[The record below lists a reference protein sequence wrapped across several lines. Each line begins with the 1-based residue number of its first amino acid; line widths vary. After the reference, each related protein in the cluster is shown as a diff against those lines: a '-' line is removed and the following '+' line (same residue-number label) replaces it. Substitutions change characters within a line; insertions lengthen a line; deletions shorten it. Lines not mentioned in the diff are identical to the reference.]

1 MKTILSIIKHE
12 LKTRVFTWMSLI
24 FFIMLVF
31 QSVWYTKGAFD
42 YYVNDGILMNAPTI
56 VYRNYAG
63 LGMLM
68 VIIIA
73 IVTGGVLYKDIQ
85 HKTAQWVYSMPVNE
99 KHFFIGRYIAA
110 FLYLMIIG
118 TGLFIG
124 MLLVPYSGIGEAH
137 RFGPVP
143 IGQMFHAI
151 LFFFIPNILVYVS
164 LIFASIVFSKRMA
177 VGYLAS
183 FVLVMLFVVMQVSYE
198 GGGGSLVYFYLD
210 PSGYVSVENYMDYL
224 TTPQKNTE
232 YIKITGYILANRLVW
247 LGIALLL
254 FILAYRKFSFKD
266 FVNAG
271 SSTKTKTKV
280 VDVPN
285 KVNSGML
292 PKVHISQT
300 FKDYVGKLFRLS
312 KLELL
317 NIVRPSSFKI
327 ILLIMMLMILLQNLL
342 FNTSY
347 YIGNEMPL
355 TSNMTFFRLPW
366 GVFITML
373 LMIWSGELFFKE
385 KTVKIWQITDA
396 LPVPVWVTQVS
407 KLIATYGLA
416 LILCLGFIVVGVF
429 SQIIEGGFSLI
440 DIKQY
445 IIDILGF
452 RLGFINFIF
461 QISLVFFVAGLTGNR
476 FLTHILTVG
485 YFLINI
491 ISFDMGLFEQ
501 IRHGYALVPGVQD
514 FSEVSGYGI
523 LSKSA
528 YWFATTWAL
537 LAITFVLLGIL
548 FWHRGTGKKW
558 YRKLLGNQLNIGSK
572 IIAILFFAG
581 FVGMQFYLN
590 QEIYTNGNFT
600 LLGEQEAIDADY
612 EKKYKYIAKKQQPKY
627 QQIDLTLD
635 YYPDK
640 RKVDYQANINLT
652 NKNVDTLFLTFKDFI
667 TIHKITLN
675 DSDLQKVSEDI
686 DHHIIGY
693 LVPKAI
699 QKDSLLT
706 LNLKATKQYT
716 GLSQSELQP
725 DITKNGSF
733 APIKEFLPVIGYDS
747 DVELTENRK
756 RQDNGLEKLTSRM
769 ANTDDKNALLQNV
782 YSPDANR
789 VTGSITISTNVEQTA
804 IAPGE
809 EVKTWK
815 ENDRNFCEYVIRSPL
830 PFNWCVGTA
839 NYKDYIK
846 DSHNGVAYKIY
857 ADAKHHFN
865 ISFYQDAIKKSIT
878 YYQSIFQGFSPK
890 ELRFY
895 EINKWN
901 DEDFYAFANVIA
913 ISEKEGWFA
922 NTGYMAEKAY
932 IYQTIAAQMA
942 KLWLNNR
949 MQIAN
954 VQGADMLRVAIPE
967 ALALNFVENELGKE
981 AVKHILKKK
990 KDKYGKDRNNEP
1002 NTEQPLIYADGID
1015 YLEANKGAIS
1025 LYNVSKEI
1033 GTDLFNKSI
1042 KDYLN
1047 RNTNRLIVFKKFYQQ
1062 LLKPV
1067 PESKKAETQKMFEK
1081 ME

>member
-1 MKTILSIIKHE
+1 MKTIFSIIKHE
-12 LKTRVFTWMSLI
+12 LKTRVFTWLSLI

-31 QSVWYTKGAFD
+31 QGIWYTKGAFD
-42 YYVNDGILMNAPTI
+42 YYVNDGVLMNAPAI
-56 VYRNYAG
+56 IYQNYAG

-85 HKTAQWVYSMPVNE
+85 HKTAQWMYSMPVNE
-99 KHFFIGRYIAA
+99 KQFFVGRYLAA
-110 FLYLMIIG
+110 FLYLMILG
-118 TGLFIG
+118 TGMFVG

-151 LFFFIPNILVYVS
+151 LFFYIPNVLVYVS

-183 FVLVMLFVVMQVSYE
+183 FVLVILFVVMQVSYE
-198 GGGGSLVYFYLD
+198 GGGGSLIYFYLD

-224 TTPQKNTE
+224 TTAQKNTE
-232 YIKITGYILANRLVW
+232 YIKITGYVLANRLIWIGV
-247 LGIALLL
+247 ALFL

-271 SSTKTKTKV
+271 SSTKTKIKV
-280 VDVPN
+280 IDAPN
-285 KVNSGML
+285 KAKSSIL
-292 PKVHISQT
+292 PKVNISQT
-300 FKDYVGKLFRLS
+300 FKDFVIKLFRLS

-317 NIVRPSSFKI
+317 NIVRPTSFKI
-327 ILLIMMLMILLQNLL
+327 ILFVMILMILLQNLL

-407 KLIATYGLA
+407 KLIATYALA
-416 LILCLGFIVVGVF
+416 LILCLGFVVVGMF

-440 DIKQY
+440 DLKQY
-445 IIDILGF
+445 AIDILGF
-452 RLGFINFIF
+452 RLGFVNFVF
-461 QISLVFFVAGLTGNR
+461 QISLVFFIAGLTGNR

-501 IRHGYALVPGVQD
+501 IRHGYALVPGIED

-528 YWFATTWAL
+528 YWFAAMWAL
-537 LAITFVLLGIL
+537 LATTFVLLGVL
-548 FWHRGTGKKW
+548 FWHRGVGKKW
-558 YRKLLGNQLNIGSK
+558 YRKLMGNQLSIGSK
-572 IIAILFFAG
+572 IATILFFAG
-581 FVGMQFYLN
+581 FIGVQFYLN
-590 QEIYTNGNFT
+590 QQIYANGNFT
-600 LLGEQEAIDADY
+600 LSEAQEALDADY
-612 EKKYKYIAKKQQPKY
+612 EKNYKYIAKKSQPKY
-627 QQIDLTLD
+627 EKVDLIMD
-635 YYPDK
+635 YYPDI
-640 RKVDYQANINLT
+640 RKVNYQVNIKLT

-667 TIHKITLN
+667 TIHKIALN
-675 DSDLQKVSEDI
+675 GKDLQKVSEDI

-693 LVPKAI
+693 LVPKAT

-706 LNLKATKQYT
+706 LNLQATKQYI

-747 DVELTENRK
+747 DIELTENRK
-756 RQDNGLEKLTSRM
+756 RQDNGLEKLGSRM
-769 ANTDDKNALLQNV
+769 ANTDDKKALSQNV

-789 VTGSITISTNVEQTA
+789 LTGSIIISTSLEQTA

-809 EVKTWK
+809 IVKSWK
-815 ENDRNFCEYVIRSPL
+815 ENERNFYKYVIDSLL

-839 NYKDYIK
+839 NYNNYVQDNYGGIK
-846 DSHNGVAYKIY
+846 YQIY

-878 YYQSIFQGFSPK
+878 YYQSVFQGFSPK

-922 NTGYMAEKAY
+922 NTKYMAEKAY
-932 IYQTIAAQMA
+932 IYQTVAAQMA
-942 KLWLNNR
+942 KLWLNNH
-949 MQIAN
+949 MEIAN

-967 ALALNFVENELGKE
+967 ALALSFVENALGKE
-981 AVKHILKKK
+981 AIEHIIKKK

-1002 NTEQPLIYADGID
+1002 NVEQPLIYADGIE
-1015 YLEANKGAIS
+1015 YLEANKGAIK
-1025 LYNVSKEI
+1025 LYNLSKEI
-1033 GTDLFNKSI
+1033 GDDLFNKTI
-1042 KDYLN
+1042 IEYLN
-1047 RNTNRLIVFKKFYQQ
+1047 ANSNHLIVFEELYQQ
-1062 LLKPV
+1062 LLKTV
-1067 PESKKAETQKMFEK
+1067 PKVKKEAIKTTFETVE
-1081 ME
+1081 